1 MIRVVIDTNVVVSA
15 NISDEGLPGSILDL
29 AANTKIL
36 MVVSEP
42 ILAEYQE
49 VLRRPRLKLDPL
61 KIKNALAVIRST
73 SRLVKPIRTVKK
85 SPDESD
91 NRFYEC
97 AEAGKANFLITG
109 NIRHFP
115 ESHKGTR
122 IVTPREFIEL
132 IGPMLIW
139 GRPLTNR

>member
-15 NISDEGLPGSILDL
+15 NLIDEGLPASILDL
-29 AANTKIL
+29 AANKKIL

-42 ILAEYQE
+42 ILTEYEE

-61 KIKNALAVIRST
+61 KVDNVLAVIRST
-73 SRLVKPIRTVKK
+73 GKLVKTKRKVKK

-97 AEAGKANFLITG
+97 AEAGKANFLVTG
-109 NIRHFP
+109 NTRDFP

-122 IVTPREFIEL
+122 IVTTREFIEL
-132 IGPMLIW
+132 IGPMLIF
-139 GRPLTNR
+139 GRI